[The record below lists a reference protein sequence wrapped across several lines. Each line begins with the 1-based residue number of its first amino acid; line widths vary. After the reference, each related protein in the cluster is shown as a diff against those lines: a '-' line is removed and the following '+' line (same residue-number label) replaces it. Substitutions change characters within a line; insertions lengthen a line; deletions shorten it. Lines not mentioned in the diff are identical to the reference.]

1 MNSENYKSYTQ
12 VKDLQRFLKS
22 NLFDPGPIDGSYG
35 VWTQKVELLYKQ
47 SKSKDKVTDISES
60 PLRSKVIQTAISL
73 IGKNTNYKQNKD
85 SSTGGFFI
93 SYCADLSLEENSNPY
108 PCSGLSSDLL
118 RNPTWTQTLLGKS
131 PKAADVFGV
140 YFASQKRIGQ
150 LGFIVEWM
158 QSSKFC
164 LTVENNQYLDQ
175 VMLRRRNKS
184 DIYAIQDWI
193 SLVSVDNT
201 SIN

>member
-1 MNSENYKSYTQ
+1 VDTQSYTE
-12 VKDLQRFLKS
+12 VKDLQRLLKS

-35 VWTQKVELLYKQ
+35 TWTQKAELLYKQ
-47 SKSKDKVTDISES
+47 SKSKDKVTDILES

-73 IGKNTNYKQNKD
+73 IGKNTIQKQNKSS

-131 PKAADVFGV
+131 PKAADVFGI
-140 YFASQKRIGQ
+140 YFASQKKIGQ

-158 QSSKFC
+158 PFGKFC

-193 SLVSVDNT
+193 SLVSVDST